1 MKRIG
6 QEGGFENAPRGEGE
20 GRWDQ
25 DYPQTYGAY
34 EGGTHDSTFKQ
45 IKTTVADKLQS
56 AAQTLHQKADRS
68 GQPAE
73 LATFGH
79 RAAGWLE
86 RSAEYVNEMEPQRLK
101 TDLENQ
107 VRRNPGRSLLVA
119 GIVGLAL
126 GGLLRRR

>member
-1 MKRIG
+1 MSEREERSWD
-6 QEGGFENAPRGEGE
+6 QAYPQSSEGG
-20 GRWDQ
+20 Q
-25 DYPQTYGAY
+25 
-34 EGGTHDSTFKQ
+34 GGSTFKQ
-45 IKTTVADKLQS
+45 IRATVADKLQA

-68 GQPAE
+68 GQQTEAS
-73 LATFGH
+73 AFGH

-86 RSAEYVNEMEPQRLK
+86 RSADYVNEMEPQRLK
-101 TDLENQ
+101 ADIENQ